1 MNEAYIY
8 CDRKIIK
15 CSVCEAQD
23 DYSFNDTQQF
33 SIIAA
38 AEATHGR
45 YSIESIKCKNC
56 NKVAKTVR
64 IPILL
69 LS

>member
-1 MNEAYIY
+1 MDKPHIY

-15 CSVCEAQD
+15 CSVCGAQD
-23 DYSFNDTQQF
+23 NYSFNTTKNF

-38 AEATHGR
+38 EGKQSNGR
-45 YSIESIKCKNC
+45 YSIESI
-56 NKVAKTVR
+56 R
-64 IPILL
+64 P